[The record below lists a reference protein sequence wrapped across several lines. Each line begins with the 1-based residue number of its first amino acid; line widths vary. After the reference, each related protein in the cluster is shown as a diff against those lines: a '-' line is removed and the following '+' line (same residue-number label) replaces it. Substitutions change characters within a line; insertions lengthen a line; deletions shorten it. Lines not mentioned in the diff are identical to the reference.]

1 MNVILSIRS
10 CYFIICRTF
19 TNCLIFVFFT
29 DCKSLGIVPNY
40 NIRSVRV
47 ATEKTIRSGEGYT
60 PLYARGQVANLKSKA
75 ADAQISRYNT
85 RFEKKDMHEDA
96 FLKLLTDFDLVPAV
110 IK

>member
-1 MNVILSIRS
+1 
-10 CYFIICRTF
+10 
-19 TNCLIFVFFT
+19 LIFISFT